1 MILSGSRRYLSL
13 VGALGTFC
21 VHSCA
26 CSRRPEPAD
35 KSVHTTP
42 IGAVVDTASAATV
55 TSAAPNVASRS
66 SSDDNGSS
74 TVATDSERA
83 SIGRLQREAKQDSVE
98 IDLAFGGDVIPQARV
113 LRADPKE
120 MFADLP
126 ATWWNADAR
135 IFNFEGTLGTAK
147 ELPHDV
153 NTLAFAAPPDWFRA
167 ACQAAQVTAVVAA
180 NNHGCD
186 LGIPGAQSLLTQAE
200 VPVLGLAQKAPFTL
214 TVLAN
219 KRGRKVCGVAWST
232 FFNEEKRFADRCRMG
247 RSTPQFA
254 RATSDREGARLLAE
268 VLPAAIKAA
277 ECDATVA
284 YIHGGV
290 EYRVQSP
297 TMRAHLAHAAKYV
310 DALIVSHPHVPDQVD
325 EVLVEGDRA
334 RFKTSARQPAGRKD
348 DTKHPV
354 ALPEK
359 TSVKHVPVF
368 LSLGN
373 MLSNQGVGWDEGMR
387 ADEHVED
394 PIRSV
399 WTRVGLLAALRF
411 SFGEHGLDHVAYGYN
426 PVFVDR
432 KGPTSAP
439 KLVALSMKPNV
450 VKNLESV
457 RVSRAAPAGIFH
469 HPCRMTEPDFPH
481 LPCITQTPPAAVIAM
496 TDANNKAPIADV
508 KPVAADRHRNPA
520 RRQKRR
526 EGETPE
532 VHRTSARPER

>member
-1 MILSGSRRYLSL
+1 MILSGSRRCLRL
-13 VGALGTFC
+13 LGALSMFS
-21 VHSCA
+21 VLPCA
-26 CSRRPEPAD
+26 CSRRREPAHE
-35 KSVHTTP
+35 SVHTAPTTS
-42 IGAVVDTASAATV
+42 AVDTVSSSAGFT
-55 TSAAPNVASRS
+55 TNAAPSSATRS
-66 SSDDNGSS
+66 SSG
-74 TVATDSERA
+74 VAADTERA
-83 SIGRLQREAKQDSVE
+83 AITPMQREPNPDNIE

-135 IFNFEGTLGTAK
+135 IFNFEGTLGTAR

-153 NTLAFAAPPDWFRA
+153 NTLAFAAPPDWFRS

-186 LGIPGAQSLLTQAE
+186 LGVPGAQSLLTQAE
-200 VPVLGLAQKAPFTL
+200 VPVLGLAEKAPFTL

-247 RSTPQFA
+247 RSTPKFA

-290 EYRVQSP
+290 EYRAQSP
-297 TMRAHLAHAAKYV
+297 TMRTHLAQAAKYV

-325 EVLVEGDRA
+325 EVLLEGDRA
-334 RFKTSARQPAGRKD
+334 HFQTSAAHTAARK
-348 DTKHPV
+348 TGAKQSV
-354 ALPEK
+354 ALSDKIAP
-359 TSVKHVPVF
+359 KHVPVF

-411 SFGEHGLDHVAYGYN
+411 SFREHGLAHVAYGYN
-426 PVFVDR
+426 PIFVDR

-457 RVSRAAPAGIFH
+457 RVSRAASAGIFH
-469 HPCRMTEPDFPH
+469 HPCRMTEPDFTH
-481 LPCITQTPPAAVIAM
+481 LPCTTQNPALVVA
-496 TDANNKAPIADV
+496 TTEANSIAPIAES

-526 EGETPE
+526 EGEAPE